1 MFPRSTAPALG
12 QEEMAP
18 RATRP
23 DVPGP
28 GSLLS
33 RAEGTEQDNV
43 LNSHIKKKKISVS
56 AGAPGDGHHRPPCLT
71 RCQFSCSVSN
81 APCQL

>member
-18 RATRP
+18 RATWP

-43 LNSHIKKKKISVS
+43 LNSHIKKKKS
-56 AGAPGDGHHRPPCLT
+56 RCLLVPQGMVT
-71 RCQFSCSVSN
+71 TDLHV
-81 APCQL
+81 